1 MNLLEVVVDHLGDV
15 DLWPSLILTY
25 LFNDHPSPVLTDRL
39 RTVIAF
45 FYGNDIP
52 VDLAYRFY
60 SVCNGRASRFVGER
74 FRELYHVWRTRRC
87 EPHMATYWN
96 MRLEKFV
103 YINGSL
109 LNQSEP
115 VSSEVSEMR
124 FGIDNTLFPRKI
136 RDRLKLARR
145 VVM

>member
-1 MNLLEVVVDHLGDV
+1 M

-25 LFNDHPSPVLTDRL
+25 LFNDHPSPVRTDRL
-39 RTVIAF
+39 KTVIAF
-45 FYGNDIP
+45 FYGNSSM
-52 VDLAYRFY
+52 DLAYRFY

-74 FRELYHVWRTRRC
+74 FRELYYVWRTSRC
-87 EPHMATYWN
+87 APHMATYWN
-96 MRLEKFV
+96 MRLKKFI

-124 FGIDNTLFPRKI
+124 FGIDNTLFPCRI